1 MSKSLKKTL
10 FLLGYFLFWIIFH
23 SVSYIISAEDI
34 TLLPHFKFG
43 YKAISVIITFIK
55 ALPALEVAIILMLF
69 TLSISDYSSYQL
81 KRRSPLVIKIIS
93 KLFVTCIVFSAL
105 NFALSELIRPSL
117 VYSRNNQML
126 TSQKY
131 YENINLYSE
140 AVANKDYEK
149 AEQYLRTAFL
159 IWDDSP
165 EVQALQADLANM
177 KEEKNKNLA
186 FSTTDKVESI
196 KIPENLAPQEL
207 LNISRECI
215 ARGDFYTAYHY
226 SLLIMKLAKDDELI
240 IAEAKE
246 IEELTKDKIE
256 SGITLDMLLESQRQF
271 EAKKSAYE
279 ALTQKDY
286 EKSYYAFLAIQ
297 KEILAKTNKYDPDV
311 EKHLKMARDRLLQE
325 VFFIEE
331 IESIPS
337 FNSGYNIKF
346 NIKERKER
354 FNIGSFYFSNTKDS
368 FAIYLSNVIYTK
380 SRDDGSL
387 LIQLKLPY
395 AKIIEKEIDGKKSLY
410 LLAEARSK
418 YDHTKNIPSN
428 ANLQGDALNLFP
440 LETKMSVDE
449 FALIVLAQ
457 QEPHAMTIVDLYGFI
472 PIAKHYG
479 FDSYIYGAELCV
491 RFADFFIFI
500 IFTSLL
506 SIVAF
511 KMRPKY
517 IDKCTFLFVIA
528 SIAFPYVIF
537 TFLEAVRHIFK
548 LFTTLL
554 INIGMPIP
562 CLIVM
567 TFLFIIFLWAS
578 YLLYN
583 VGDRS

>member
-23 SVSYIISAEDI
+23 SVSYVISEEDI

-196 KIPENLAPQEL
+196 KIPESLAPQEL

-226 SLLIMKLAKDDELI
+226 
-240 IAEAKE
+240 
-246 IEELTKDKIE
+246 
-256 SGITLDMLLESQRQF
+256 
-271 EAKKSAYE
+271 
-279 ALTQKDY
+279 
-286 EKSYYAFLAIQ
+286 
-297 KEILAKTNKYDPDV
+297 
-311 EKHLKMARDRLLQE
+311 
-325 VFFIEE
+325 
-331 IESIPS
+331 
-337 FNSGYNIKF
+337 
-346 NIKERKER
+346 
-354 FNIGSFYFSNTKDS
+354 
-368 FAIYLSNVIYTK
+368 
-380 SRDDGSL
+380 
-387 LIQLKLPY
+387 
-395 AKIIEKEIDGKKSLY
+395 
-410 LLAEARSK
+410 
-418 YDHTKNIPSN
+418 
-428 ANLQGDALNLFP
+428 
-440 LETKMSVDE
+440 
-449 FALIVLAQ
+449 
-457 QEPHAMTIVDLYGFI
+457 
-472 PIAKHYG
+472 
-479 FDSYIYGAELCV
+479 
-491 RFADFFIFI
+491 
-500 IFTSLL
+500 
-506 SIVAF
+506 
-511 KMRPKY
+511 
-517 IDKCTFLFVIA
+517 
-528 SIAFPYVIF
+528 
-537 TFLEAVRHIFK
+537 
-548 LFTTLL
+548 
-554 INIGMPIP
+554 
-562 CLIVM
+562 
-567 TFLFIIFLWAS
+567 
-578 YLLYN
+578 
-583 VGDRS
+583 